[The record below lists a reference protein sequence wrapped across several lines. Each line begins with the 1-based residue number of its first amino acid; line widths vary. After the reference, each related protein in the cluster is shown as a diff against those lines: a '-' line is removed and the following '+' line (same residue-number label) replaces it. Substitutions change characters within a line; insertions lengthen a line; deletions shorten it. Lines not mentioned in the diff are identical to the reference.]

1 MRPSSISPTP
11 SNDSKSEE
19 EKLGCIES
27 FCSNK
32 FNKFVKK
39 TSILLIILLLSWLG
53 VATYFTLIIQPLSKQ
68 GSWLSDSNRVQRAY
82 NLQRKE
88 FPKTADDSHVKVS
101 LFWGVEGLDRSHLS
115 RWDDSNFGEL
125 VWDSSFSVSSP
136 LAQQFIMTLCEGLR
150 RDEGNVLG
158 ADNERGGGVVSCF
171 MEGFR
176 DWLVAN
182 GKSFPMEN
190 AFQFHQEMLAFSR
203 DPASLTYRKEGAF
216 GFSNGK
222 LRYIQIDAL
231 TPIEIGAASS
241 IKQAAIGYWENAIV

>member
-53 VATYFTLIIQPLSKQ
+53 VATYFTLIIQPLSEQ
-68 GSWLSDSNRVQRAY
+68 GSCLSDANRILKAY
-82 NLQRKE
+82 NSQDKE
-88 FPKTADDSHVKVS
+88 FPKTADDSYVKVS
-101 LFWGVEGLDRSHLS
+101 LFWGVDGLDRSQLS
-115 RWDDSNFGEL
+115 RWDDSNLGEL
-125 VWDSSFSVSSP
+125 VWDPSFSVSSP
-136 LAQQFIMTLCEGLR
+136 EAQEFIIALCDELK
-150 RDEGNVLG
+150 RDEGNVNE
-158 ADNERGGGVVSCF
+158 ADNENGGGVVSCF

-182 GKSFPMEN
+182 GKSFPVQNEY
-190 AFQFHQEMLAFSR
+190 QFH
-203 DPASLTYRKEGAF
+203 
-216 GFSNGK
+216 
-222 LRYIQIDAL
+222 
-231 TPIEIGAASS
+231 
-241 IKQAAIGYWENAIV
+241 